1 MSSTDRPV
9 GSPHTRR
16 SAKPRTPAPHP
27 PTPESTGLSV
37 RGPRGARFEEV
48 LTTEAQSFLAGL
60 AERFEGRRRELLEQR
75 GEFRRA
81 LSRGDRPGFLP
92 ETREIR
98 EGDWKVVEPR
108 PDLTDRKVE
117 ITGPVDR
124 KMIINALNSGARVF
138 MADFEDSH
146 SPTWLATVQGQV
158 NLLDAVRRKITFDAP
173 DGRHYQLVDR
183 PATLMVRPRGWHL
196 VERHVQHAGAPLSA
210 SLFDFGLFFFH
221 NAKELVKR
229 GTGPYFYLPKLE
241 HHHEARLWADVFRHS
256 EQELG
261 LAPGTIRATVLIET
275 LPAAFQMD
283 EILWELR
290 EYSAGLNCGRW
301 DYIFS
306 FIKQFRD
313 DPAVV
318 FPDRAAL
325 TMATPFLSAYSR
337 LLVRTCH
344 RRGTHAMGG
353 MAAQIPIRDDP
364 NANQA
369 ALAKVVEDKEREV
382 ANGHDGTWVAHPGLV
397 PVAQRVFDQHLR
409 GPNQIDRREK
419 GATIGPEDLLAVPK
433 GPITAVGVRRNAR
446 VSVRYLAA
454 WLRGVG
460 CVPIDHLMEDAATVE
475 IARSQVW
482 QWIRRKSR
490 IDDGRLVD
498 AKLFRQVLE
507 AEADALR
514 QEQPDDA
521 TGWAV
526 ARATTLLD
534 EVVTHTPFTEFITVR
549 AYEELGDDEE
559 EVGG

>member
-1 MSSTDRPV
+1 MRSTDRPV
-9 GSPHTRR
+9 GSPHSRR
-16 SAKPRTPAPHP
+16 PAKPRTPTPSGTSP
-27 PTPESTGLSV
+27 PSTGLSV
-37 RGPRGARFEEV
+37 RGPKEPRIDEV
-48 LTTEAQSFLAGL
+48 LTPEAQTFLAGL
-60 AERFEGRRRELLEQR
+60 AERFEARRRELLERR

-81 LSRGDRPGFLP
+81 LTKGQRPGFP
-92 ETREIR
+92 SETREIR
-98 EGDWKVVEPR
+98 EREWSVVPPR
-108 PDLTDRKVE
+108 PDLTDRRVE

-146 SPTWLATVQGQV
+146 SPTWLGTIEGQA
-158 NLLDAVRRKITFDAP
+158 NLVDAVRHRITFDSP
-173 DGRHYQLVDR
+173 DGRHYQLGPH

-196 VERHVQHAGAPLSA
+196 TERHVQHAGAPLSA

-229 GTGPYFYLPKLE
+229 GTGPYFYLPKIE
-241 HHHEARLWADVFRHS
+241 HYLEARLWADVFLYS
-256 EQELG
+256 EETLG
-261 LAPGTIRATVLIET
+261 LAAGTIRATVLIET
-275 LPAAFQMD
+275 LPAVFQMD

-306 FIKQFRD
+306 FIKQFRE

-318 FPDRAAL
+318 FPDRAVL
-325 TMATPFLSAYSR
+325 TMATPFLAAYSR

-364 NANQA
+364 AANEA

-397 PVAQRVFDQHLR
+397 AVAQGVFDKHLR
-409 GPNQIDRREK
+409 GPNQIDRPER
-419 GATIGPEDLLAVPK
+419 GPLVTPEDLLEVPT
-433 GPITAVGVRRNAR
+433 GPITEEGLRRDAR

-482 QWIRRKSR
+482 QWIRRKTR
-490 IDDGRLVD
+490 FDDGRLVD
-498 AKLFRQVLE
+498 AKLFRHMLD

-514 QEQPDDA
+514 QEQPDDV

-559 EVGG
+559 EERA